1 MRLDKDNK
9 KKPTLDA
16 DTSVEPFAEELSL
29 YACRCKEAV
38 HIDPDT
44 TIT

>member
-16 DTSVEPFAEELSL
+16 DTSVEHHLQRSL
-29 YACRCKEAV
+29 ASMLAGARKPYILIR
-38 HIDPDT
+38 T
-44 TIT
+44 RL